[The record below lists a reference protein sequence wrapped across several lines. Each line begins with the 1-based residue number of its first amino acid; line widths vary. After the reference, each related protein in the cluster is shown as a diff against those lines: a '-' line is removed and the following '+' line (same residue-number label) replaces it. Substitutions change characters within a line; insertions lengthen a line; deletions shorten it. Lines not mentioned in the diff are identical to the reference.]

1 MNQTIINSIN
11 PDNFNLENYS
21 LSDEILIS
29 QNEIEITFDP
39 NLNYIEYYVYNPD
52 GSLLYPLNNGSP
64 ILNSYSIVSNQLVL
78 NPEFDLTENGFFN
91 GTYNTFY
98 NFLYNKIASSFFRR
112 YYISEISSDR
122 TEVRLSSTDI
132 STDEII
138 LSTNEFISERETDTS
153 YPDFYLNFGNNQ
165 LAIANN
171 ITLDVDTVLIK
182 LYEALPSQ
190 FQIKTTLW
198 VVEQVSNPLA
208 YNIEFINEPLIIDT
222 SIKLKGPNLNLNVKD
237 QISNSTPY
245 TDYNSLISTD
255 LTGSLQQ
262 VDSFFQDK
270 SIQINVDYTNFSNFI
285 NFSSAEK
292 RVNNFYYK
300 LGLINTYLSSSLSGS
315 NQSGV
320 ASVSASNAYYTAEIN
335 DIIDNFDTYEYFL
348 YFSSGSGSW
357 PKTNSSPP
365 FNQASTSSVA
375 GLAFYNALTGSAYT
389 YDISNINWRYNSL
402 PEYIKSDSANDP
414 YIDFIN
420 MVGHFYDE
428 NVWIYVKDITNKYD
442 GDNRINAGISP
453 DLIAQQLR
461 DLGFNIYE
469 NQFSSDNIFTSL
481 IGITPSGSTFP
492 FPFLTSSL
500 PTPSGYEY
508 ANTLISASNEL
519 LAQDDVNKRFY
530 KRFYHNLPYI
540 YKKKGTVDG
549 LRALITSYGIPET
562 ILRINEYGGKDK
574 DHTNDW
580 DYWQQQYNYKFNTS
594 TTGWVSS
601 SWALNPNWNSA
612 ANVPQTVEFRFQTPS
627 LQSGINNPNQV
638 LWSLGNGNVRVTL
651 NYTGSGYAS
660 GSYSGSIPNPYNQY
674 ATLKF
679 IPDGVSSA
687 SVYLPFF
694 DGGWWS
700 VALTR
705 DTNNFR
711 LYAANKIY
719 SGSDGSTIGFIA
731 SSSLS
736 SINTASWVGAT
747 ASYFPSDAR
756 QNVSGSSA
764 FTGSYQEI
772 RYYSVA
778 LNSSSFEDYTM
789 NPQAFD
795 SNEVNSAPD
804 QLAFR
809 ASLGGELYTSSISI
823 HPKVTGSWVAT
834 SSFASNSN
842 FYISGSFGTNSEWV
856 FFDQPIAGIKNT
868 VSDKIKPGVM
878 ILPSG
883 NTLSNQI
890 SIQQNSFASSSYSED
905 INYIEVAFSP
915 QNQINEDI
923 MSSIG
928 YFNIGEYIGD
938 PRQVS
943 SSDELYPA
951 LNALSNNYFEK
962 YTHNYDWTDFIR
974 LIKFFDNSLFKVL
987 KDFIPSKSSLASG
1000 IVIKQ
1005 HLLERNKYPVPQL
1018 TPSASIAFVGSGS
1031 TNIPYIVE
1039 DQTLTGSIDMAF
1051 TTGSTGGTFNQF
1063 NGLTNDWQVTQSWTG
1078 FTPSPLGNVYFTQSS
1093 QEEFFNGEL
1102 SGSDLLVE
1110 NGELNEANVYKNPST
1125 VNVQFD
1131 IYEYTLND
1139 DGSSSSTGE
1148 NTFLALQPNSGE
1160 LFIYNFFGG
1169 PLVPTPTYGNKW
1181 MLVNKQDINGLDVTT
1196 SLQEISN
1203 INFTTPVNGA
1213 KTFNIISITERA
1225 NHFILLLS
1233 PDKINDFVVTQG
1245 QNAGIFVTVLEP
1257 FNSIFFYNSDDNPL
1271 FNNALLAKEST
1282 HFFGVDYSNGALIPT
1297 NQQAILSGSAVPADV
1312 QQYNWYLKRSTLP
1325 RYDGSRLFA
1334 QNYNT
1339 WSLGDQSY
1347 GNDPVINYNGNV
1359 AFDVTFVGGTYPEM
1373 ILGTALNII
1382 RANIF
1387 TSISQST
1394 IIDQNNPDIFNFMVD
1409 QYLGFSQS
1417 SQIFSNDLSP
1427 IKDNNIQTV
1436 NGTIGWPGNST
1447 YFIPA
1452 QQTFGIPTSSFNP
1465 NLSGSLLSVA
1475 DGGIVWYNSGQGVGS
1490 SVDKSAVLYKQVV
1503 NDNDQ
1508 YATGSV
1514 FSTVPSASFE
1524 ISESLNAGN
1533 RWYVTLYTQSN
1544 YPLQTFIEAT
1554 ETDPLFPFNSGSSY
1568 DHSGEF
1574 GLASQGVY
1582 EIDSVVSLGS
1592 LVGGYDS
1599 KLWRFKT
1606 GSGYQIPE
1614 NRPIGKDGLGLISS
1628 SKSLGALVWKAN
1640 PFPQPV
1646 IFEFRSDYFPSGIGE
1661 QGGYV
1666 IPDDFSNDLKGSLFA
1681 LQTRGVSPSVNS
1693 SGQVVN
1699 TVPTSTQGGD
1709 TTTSGGGQGGRSG
1722 TDPRGQ
1728 L

>member
-122 TEVRLSSTDI
+122 TEIRLSSTDI
-132 STDEII
+132 STAEIV

-300 LGLINTYLSSSLSGS
+300 LGLINTYLSSSFSGS

-320 ASVSASNAYYTAEIN
+320 ASVSASNAYYTAEVN

-389 YDISNINWRYNSL
+389 YDISNRNWLYNSL

-660 GSYSGSIPNPYNQY
+660 GSYSGSIP
-674 ATLKF
+674 
-679 IPDGVSSA
+679 S
-687 SVYLPFF
+687 
-694 DGGWWS
+694 
-700 VALTR
+700 
-705 DTNNFR
+705 
-711 LYAANKIY
+711 
-719 SGSDGSTIGFIA
+719 
-731 SSSLS
+731 
-736 SINTASWVGAT
+736 
-747 ASYFPSDAR
+747 
-756 QNVSGSSA
+756 
-764 FTGSYQEI
+764 E
-772 RYYSVA
+772 
-778 LNSSSFEDYTM
+778 
-789 NPQAFD
+789 
-795 SNEVNSAPD
+795 SNA
-804 QLAFR
+804 
-809 ASLGGELYTSSISI
+809 
-823 HPKVTGSWVAT
+823 
-834 SSFASNSN
+834 
-842 FYISGSFGTNSEWV
+842 
-856 FFDQPIAGIKNT
+856 
-868 VSDKIKPGVM
+868 
-878 ILPSG
+878 
-883 NTLSNQI
+883 
-890 SIQQNSFASSSYSED
+890 
-905 INYIEVAFSP
+905 
-915 QNQINEDI
+915 
-923 MSSIG
+923 
-928 YFNIGEYIGD
+928 
-938 PRQVS
+938 
-943 SSDELYPA
+943 
-951 LNALSNNYFEK
+951 
-962 YTHNYDWTDFIR
+962 
-974 LIKFFDNSLFKVL
+974 
-987 KDFIPSKSSLASG
+987 
-1000 IVIKQ
+1000 
-1005 HLLERNKYPVPQL
+1005 
-1018 TPSASIAFVGSGS
+1018 
-1031 TNIPYIVE
+1031 
-1039 DQTLTGSIDMAF
+1039 
-1051 TTGSTGGTFNQF
+1051 
-1063 NGLTNDWQVTQSWTG
+1063 
-1078 FTPSPLGNVYFTQSS
+1078 
-1093 QEEFFNGEL
+1093 
-1102 SGSDLLVE
+1102 
-1110 NGELNEANVYKNPST
+1110 
-1125 VNVQFD
+1125 
-1131 IYEYTLND
+1131 
-1139 DGSSSSTGE
+1139 
-1148 NTFLALQPNSGE
+1148 
-1160 LFIYNFFGG
+1160 
-1169 PLVPTPTYGNKW
+1169 YGN
-1181 MLVNKQDINGLDVTT
+1181 LSFIING
-1196 SLQEISN
+1196 N
-1203 INFTTPVNGA
+1203 
-1213 KTFNIISITERA
+1213 
-1225 NHFILLLS
+1225 
-1233 PDKINDFVVTQG
+1233 
-1245 QNAGIFVTVLEP
+1245 
-1257 FNSIFFYNSDDNPL
+1257 
-1271 FNNALLAKEST
+1271 
-1282 HFFGVDYSNGALIPT
+1282 
-1297 NQQAILSGSAVPADV
+1297 
-1312 QQYNWYLKRSTLP
+1312 
-1325 RYDGSRLFA
+1325 
-1334 QNYNT
+1334 
-1339 WSLGDQSY
+1339 
-1347 GNDPVINYNGNV
+1347 
-1359 AFDVTFVGGTYPEM
+1359 
-1373 ILGTALNII
+1373 
-1382 RANIF
+1382 
-1387 TSISQST
+1387 
-1394 IIDQNNPDIFNFMVD
+1394 
-1409 QYLGFSQS
+1409 
-1417 SQIFSNDLSP
+1417 
-1427 IKDNNIQTV
+1427 
-1436 NGTIGWPGNST
+1436 
-1447 YFIPA
+1447 
-1452 QQTFGIPTSSFNP
+1452 
-1465 NLSGSLLSVA
+1465 
-1475 DGGIVWYNSGQGVGS
+1475 
-1490 SVDKSAVLYKQVV
+1490 
-1503 NDNDQ
+1503 
-1508 YATGSV
+1508 
-1514 FSTVPSASFE
+1514 
-1524 ISESLNAGN
+1524 
-1533 RWYVTLYTQSN
+1533 
-1544 YPLQTFIEAT
+1544 
-1554 ETDPLFPFNSGSSY
+1554 
-1568 DHSGEF
+1568 
-1574 GLASQGVY
+1574 
-1582 EIDSVVSLGS
+1582 
-1592 LVGGYDS
+1592 
-1599 KLWRFKT
+1599 
-1606 GSGYQIPE
+1606 
-1614 NRPIGKDGLGLISS
+1614 
-1628 SKSLGALVWKAN
+1628 
-1640 PFPQPV
+1640 
-1646 IFEFRSDYFPSGIGE
+1646 
-1661 QGGYV
+1661 
-1666 IPDDFSNDLKGSLFA
+1666 
-1681 LQTRGVSPSVNS
+1681 
-1693 SGQVVN
+1693 
-1699 TVPTSTQGGD
+1699 
-1709 TTTSGGGQGGRSG
+1709 
-1722 TDPRGQ
+1722 
-1728 L
+1728 